1 LAPLV
6 AGSLLVGFVLS
17 IFFVLGPA
25 AGGTE
30 AVTTGS
36 VLIAW
41 GIGWLLLAV
50 LSARFTDQP
59 QRWAYVPAAFL
70 GLVGLVL
77 VVSQPGIAVM
87 DVLSWLWPPAIVVL
101 ALWSWIQVRRRVR
114 GRSRWLLYPV
124 IAALFLFGI
133 AGAAETVL
141 AAVDD
146 ATVPKTGELVDIGG
160 RKLHIAC
167 MGTGSPTVV
176 FQAGLAQGSADWG
189 QIAPAVAANTRVC
202 VYDRAGR
209 GGSDPVAA
217 PQDGAA
223 VADDLHALLAK
234 AGESGPY
241 LLVGHS
247 TGGPYLRVF
256 AANYPDEVAGMVL
269 LDPQPADAFTSLSG
283 FPTFYDTI
291 HWSASLFTPLARLG
305 LFRLVYAVIPSDLPS
320 PARETER
327 AELSLPRLQQGQR
340 DEFAVI
346 PATLSQA
353 RELTTLG
360 DKPLIVVSAAVDA
373 QSGWLDAQK
382 EVLGLSSNVSRRI
395 ATDQSHGSLI
405 ESASGA
411 AIATKAVLDGLAS
424 LRSGGPVQ

>member
-1 LAPLV
+1 MSVTSVQRGPALAPLV

-77 VVSQPGIAVM
+77 VVFQPGIAVM
-87 DVLSWLWPPAIVVL
+87 DLLSWLWPPAIVVL

-124 IAALFLFGI
+124 IAVLFLFGI

-234 AGESGPY
+234 SGRVRAVSVRRAFDRRPIPPR
-241 LLVGHS
+241 LRLEVPGRRRGHGPARS
-247 TGGPYLRVF
+247 ATGGRLHVATGLP
-256 AANYPDEVAGMVL
+256 EVV
-269 LDPQPADAFTSLSG
+269 
-283 FPTFYDTI
+283 
-291 HWSASLFTPLARLG
+291 
-305 LFRLVYAVIPSDLPS
+305 
-320 PARETER
+320 
-327 AELSLPRLQQGQR
+327 
-340 DEFAVI
+340 
-346 PATLSQA
+346 
-353 RELTTLG
+353 
-360 DKPLIVVSAAVDA
+360 
-373 QSGWLDAQK
+373 
-382 EVLGLSSNVSRRI
+382 
-395 ATDQSHGSLI
+395 
-405 ESASGA
+405 
-411 AIATKAVLDGLAS
+411 
-424 LRSGGPVQ
+424 